1 MRSNGEVEVPSPR
14 VSRSTDV
21 GYWRSGK
28 GDSSPEGVELGG
40 AGGGEM
46 GSKDRVESSSETG
59 GVETQ

>member
-1 MRSNGEVEVPSPR
+1 MRSIGEVEVPSLRVPR
-14 VSRSTDV
+14 LAGV

-28 GDSSPEGVELGG
+28 GDSSPEGVKLGE